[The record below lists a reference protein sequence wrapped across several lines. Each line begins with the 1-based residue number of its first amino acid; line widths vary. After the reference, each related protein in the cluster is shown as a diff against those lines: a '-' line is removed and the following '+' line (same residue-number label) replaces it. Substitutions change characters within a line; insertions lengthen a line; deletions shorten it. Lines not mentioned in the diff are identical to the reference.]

1 MKNQKINGSSFL
13 QWYDEIAKEKGPLIS
28 ASMAAR
34 MLETSRQYIDKL
46 VDTAKI
52 NRYEYNGMKFISL
65 NEIKNEI
72 IKRQNKKI
80 KKYEQDPR
88 WKRVTYIQAKQEK
101 EEDIKEA
108 IKICEEAYK
117 IGKELE
123 TSKGETP

>member
-123 TSKGETP
+123 ASKGETP

>member
-1 MKNQKINGSSFL
+1 MKNQKINGSSFI

-46 VDTAKI
+46 VDTEKI

-101 EEDIKEA
+101 EEDVKEA

-117 IGKELE
+117 IGKGLE
-123 TSKGETP
+123 ASKGETT

>member
-88 WKRVTYIQAKQEK
+88 WKRVSYIQAKQEK
-101 EEDIKEA
+101 EKDIKEA

-123 TSKGETP
+123 ASKGETP

>member
-72 IKRQNKKI
+72 IKRQNKII

-117 IGKELE
+117 KGKELE
-123 TSKGETP
+123 ASKGETP

>member
-13 QWYDEIAKEKGPLIS
+13 QWNDEIAKEKGPLIS

-101 EEDIKEA
+101 EEDIKET

-123 TSKGETP
+123 ASKGETP

>member
-1 MKNQKINGSSFL
+1 MKKEKINGISFL

-52 NRYEYNGMKFISL
+52 NRYEYMGMKFISL

-72 IKRQNKKI
+72 IRRQNKII
-80 KKYEQDPR
+80 KEYTKNPK
-88 WKRVTYIQAKQEK
+88 WKRATYIVAKQEK
-101 EEDIKEA
+101 EEDLKKA
-108 IKICEEAYK
+108 IKACEEAYK
-117 IGKELE
+117 TGKELE
-123 TSKGETP
+123 ASKGETP